1 MADYFSFEDV
11 LGELHLDEDEL
22 KRMVSEGEL
31 RAFRDENK
39 MKFRKDD
46 VESLK
51 KGRVTE
57 PTIILPAGKGSSGSG
72 SGPAVKTDTGETML
86 DMDDVS
92 SGGVDETALPQ
103 LETGGRA
110 NDKEETV
117 SGDTTGIT
125 EEMIFDDSD
134 LTVANEGPKSG
145 GMATEE
151 TFIEG
156 EGKTGLTTEPLQFDE
171 AAEGAATVQEPS
183 VKPKRSGLQ
192 ESAQPRS
199 GPQMMPVAPIQSHP
213 VLTTL
218 LVLAALILGMMGAVL
233 LDNMRIVTDRDKDHI
248 NQPSGFAG
256 ELSKT
261 VVGTFSLKGGQ
272 KDLDKE
278 LIDLMSGKPA
288 QPAPGAAPE
297 AK

>member
-11 LGELHLDEDEL
+11 LSELQLDEDEL

-57 PTIILPAGKGSSGSG
+57 PTIILPAGQS
-72 SGPAVKTDTGETML
+72 PAQQDTGETLL
-86 DMDDVS
+86 DMDNVA
-92 SGGVDETALPQ
+92 GGGAGDTAMPE
-103 LETGGRA
+103 LETGG
-110 NDKEETV
+110 KKGGGQEETV

-134 LTVANEGPKSG
+134 LTVANEGPSSG
-145 GMATEE
+145 TGIETQE

-156 EGKTGLTTEPLQFDE
+156 EGNTGLTTEPLKFDE

-183 VKPKRSGLQ
+183 VREVRKTGMQK
-192 ESAQPRS
+192 AVAT
-199 GPQMMPVAPIQSHP
+199 GPQPVIQGPVQSHP
-213 VLTTL
+213 ILTTV
-218 LVLAALILGMMGAVL
+218 LVFAAVFLGMLGGVL
-233 LDNMRIVTDRDKDHI
+233 IDMIRTTDHDGNVQK
-248 NQPSGFAG
+248 PGGFAG
-256 ELSKT
+256 EIAVQVCGLFGFDDVK
-261 VVGTFSLKGGQ
+261 
-272 KDLDKE
+272 KDIE
-278 LIDLMSGKPA
+278 AMMSAEGKKPA
-288 QPAPGAAPE
+288 PPA
-297 AK
+297 K

>member
-11 LGELHLDEDEL
+11 LGELSLDEDEL

-57 PTIILPAGKGSSGSG
+57 PTIILPAGGGKS
-72 SGPAVKTDTGETML
+72 KQDTAETIL
-86 DMDDVS
+86 DMDNAGG
-92 SGGVDETALPQ
+92 GGVDETALPQ
-103 LETGGRA
+103 LETSEGSSA
-110 NDKEETV
+110 SAKEETV

-156 EGKTGLTTEPLQFDE
+156 EGKTGMTTEPLQFDE
-171 AAEGAATVQEPS
+171 AAEGAATVQEPA
-183 VKPKRSGLQ
+183 VRQPKRSGLQ
-192 ESAQPRS
+192 ESAQPAQRS
-199 GPQMMPVAPIQSHP
+199 GPMMMAVAPVQSHP
-213 VLTTL
+213 ILTAV
-218 LVLAALILGMMGAVL
+218 LVLAALFLGMMGSVL
-233 LDNMRIVTDRDKDHI
+233 MDNIRVVTDGDKNKI
-248 NQPSGFAG
+248 NVPADFTGGLA
-256 ELSKT
+256 KT
-261 VVGTFSLKGGQ
+261 VVGTFGM
-272 KDLDKE
+272 KDIE
-278 LIDLMSGKPA
+278 SDLNNLMTGKAPA
-288 QPAPGAAPE
+288 EKAPAPE
-297 AK
+297 K

>member
-11 LGELHLDEDEL
+11 LGELALDEDEL

-57 PTIILPAGKGSSGSG
+57 PTIILPAGGSKASKQ
-72 SGPAVKTDTGETML
+72 ADTGETIL
-86 DMDDVS
+86 DMDNVT
-92 SGGVDETALPQ
+92 SGGVDETAMPHLDS
-103 LETGGRA
+103 GAAA

-145 GMATEE
+145 GMETEE

-183 VKPKRSGLQ
+183 VKPSKRSGLQ
-192 ESAQPRS
+192 ESVQPAQR
-199 GPQMMPVAPIQSHP
+199 GGAMMVAVSPIQSHP
-213 VLTTL
+213 VLTAV
-218 LVLAALILGMMGAVL
+218 LVLSSVFLGLMGSVL
-233 LDNMRIVTDRDKDHI
+233 MDNIRIVTDKDTPI
-248 NQPSGFAG
+248 NKPSDFAG
-256 ELSKT
+256 GIAKT
-261 VVGTFSLKGGQ
+261 VVGTFGFKEIET
-272 KDLDKE
+272 DLNN
-278 LIDLMSGKPA
+278 LMTGKT
-288 QPAPGAAPE
+288 PAPAP

>member
-11 LGELHLDEDEL
+11 LSELQLDEDEL

-57 PTIILPAGKGSSGSG
+57 PTIILPAGRSGSG
-72 SGPAVKTDTGETML
+72 SGPAVKIAETGETIL
-86 DMDDVS
+86 DMDNVS

-103 LETGGRA
+103 LETGAPA

-134 LTVANEGPKSG
+134 LTV
-145 GMATEE
+145 
-151 TFIEG
+151 
-156 EGKTGLTTEPLQFDE
+156 
-171 AAEGAATVQEPS
+171 
-183 VKPKRSGLQ
+183 
-192 ESAQPRS
+192 
-199 GPQMMPVAPIQSHP
+199 
-213 VLTTL
+213 
-218 LVLAALILGMMGAVL
+218 
-233 LDNMRIVTDRDKDHI
+233 
-248 NQPSGFAG
+248 
-256 ELSKT
+256 
-261 VVGTFSLKGGQ
+261 
-272 KDLDKE
+272 
-278 LIDLMSGKPA
+278 
-288 QPAPGAAPE
+288 
-297 AK
+297 

>member
-11 LGELHLDEDEL
+11 LGELQLDEDEL

-57 PTIILPAGKGSSGSG
+57 PTIILPAGGGSKAGRQ
-72 SGPAVKTDTGETML
+72 AETGETIL
-86 DMDDVS
+86 DMDNVGG
-92 SGGVDETALPQ
+92 GGVDETAMPQ
-103 LETGGRA
+103 LESGGSQESA
-110 NDKEETV
+110 KEETV

-156 EGKTGLTTEPLQFDE
+156 EGKTGMTTEPLQFDE

-192 ESAQPRS
+192 EQVQPRS
-199 GPQMMPVAPIQSHP
+199 GPQMMAVAPIQSHP
-213 VLTTL
+213 VLTTV
-218 LVLAALILGMMGAVL
+218 LVLAALFLGMMGAVL
-233 LDNMRIVTDRDKDHI
+233 LDNIRIVTDGDKNRI
-248 NQPSGFAG
+248 NVPSGFAG
-256 ELSKT
+256 DLAKM
-261 VVGTFSLKGGQ
+261 VVGTFGM
-272 KDLDKE
+272 KDVE
-278 LIDLMSGKPA
+278 TDLNNLMTGKA
-288 QPAPGAAPE
+288 AAPE
-297 AK
+297 KPAEPK

>member
-11 LGELHLDEDEL
+11 LGELQLDEDEL

-57 PTIILPAGKGSSGSG
+57 PTIILPAGGGGNKGRQ
-72 SGPAVKTDTGETML
+72 AETGETIL
-86 DMDDVS
+86 DMDNVGG
-92 SGGVDETALPQ
+92 GGVDETAMPQ
-103 LETGGRA
+103 LETGGSQESA
-110 NDKEETV
+110 KEETV

-156 EGKTGLTTEPLQFDE
+156 EGKTGMTTEPLQFDE

-192 ESAQPRS
+192 EQVQPRS
-199 GPQMMPVAPIQSHP
+199 QPQMMAVAPIQSHP
-213 VLTTL
+213 ILTTV
-218 LVLAALILGMMGAVL
+218 LVLAALFLGMMGAVL
-233 LDNMRIVTDRDKDHI
+233 LDNIRIVTDSDKARI
-248 NQPSGFAG
+248 NVPSGFAG
-256 ELSKT
+256 DLSAT
-261 VVGTFSLKGGQ
+261 VVGTFGMKDVETDLKN
-272 KDLDKE
+272 
-278 LIDLMSGKPA
+278 LMSGKAAAEKP
-288 QPAPGAAPE
+288 APE

>member
-11 LGELHLDEDEL
+11 LGELSLDEDEL

-57 PTIILPAGKGSSGSG
+57 PTIILPAGGASGSKG
-72 SGPAVKTDTGETML
+72 NQDTGETIL
-86 DMDDVS
+86 DMDNMGG
-92 SGGVDETALPQ
+92 GGVDETALPQ
-103 LETGGRA
+103 LETNEGSSA
-110 NDKEETV
+110 KEETV

-156 EGKTGLTTEPLQFDE
+156 EGKTGMTTEPLQFDE
-171 AAEGAATVQEPS
+171 AAEGAATVQEPA
-183 VKPKRSGLQ
+183 VRQPKRSGLQ
-192 ESAQPRS
+192 ESAQPQRS
-199 GPQMMPVAPIQSHP
+199 GPMMMAVAPVQSHP
-213 VLTTL
+213 ILTAV
-218 LVLAALILGMMGAVL
+218 LVLAALFLGMMGAVL
-233 LDNMRIVTDRDKDHI
+233 MDNIRVVTDKDPNRI
-248 NQPSGFAG
+248 NVPADFTGGLA
-256 ELSKT
+256 KT
-261 VVGTFSLKGGQ
+261 VVGTFGM
-272 KDLDKE
+272 KDIE
-278 LIDLMSGKPA
+278 TDLNNLMTGKAAAPA
-288 QPAPGAAPE
+288 AAPE
-297 AK
+297 K

>member
-11 LGELHLDEDEL
+11 LGELALDEDEL

-57 PTIILPAGKGSSGSG
+57 PTIILPAGGGRSAPKQ
-72 SGPAVKTDTGETML
+72 ADTGETIL
-86 DMDDVS
+86 DMDNVS

-103 LETGGRA
+103 LDGGSQG

-145 GMATEE
+145 GMETEE

-183 VKPKRSGLQ
+183 VKPSKRSGLQ
-192 ESAQPRS
+192 DSVQPAQR
-199 GPQMMPVAPIQSHP
+199 GGAMMVAVSPIQSHP
-213 VLTTL
+213 VLTA
-218 LVLAALILGMMGAVL
+218 VLCLSAVFLGLMGAVL
-233 LDNMRIVTDRDKDHI
+233 LDNIRIVTDKDEARI
-248 NQPSGFAG
+248 NKPSEFAG
-256 ELSKT
+256 GLAKT
-261 VVGTFSLKGGQ
+261 VVGTFGFKEIET
-272 KDLDKE
+272 DLNN
-278 LIDLMSGKPA
+278 LMTGKT
-288 QPAPGAAPE
+288 PAPAP

>member
-11 LGELHLDEDEL
+11 LGELQLDEDEL

-57 PTIILPAGKGSSGSG
+57 PTIILPAGGGNKSGG
-72 SGPAVKTDTGETML
+72 GRQAETGETIL
-86 DMDDVS
+86 DMDNVGG
-92 SGGVDETALPQ
+92 GGVDETAMPQ
-103 LETGGRA
+103 LESGGSQA
-110 NDKEETV
+110 AAKEETV

-156 EGKTGLTTEPLQFDE
+156 EGKTGMTTEPLQFDE

-192 ESAQPRS
+192 EQVQPQRS
-199 GPQMMPVAPIQSHP
+199 GPQMMAVAPIQSHP
-213 VLTTL
+213 ILTTV
-218 LVLAALILGMMGAVL
+218 LVLAALMLGMMGAVL
-233 LDNMRIVTDRDKDHI
+233 LDNIRIVTDGDKTKI
-248 NQPSGFAG
+248 NVPSGFAG
-256 ELSKT
+256 DLSAT
-261 VVGTFSLKGGQ
+261 VVGTFGMKDVETDLKN
-272 KDLDKE
+272 
-278 LIDLMSGKPA
+278 LMSGK
-288 QPAPGAAPE
+288 AAPE
-297 AK
+297 KAAPVEPK

>member
-11 LGELHLDEDEL
+11 LSELSLDEDEL

-57 PTIILPAGKGSSGSG
+57 PTIILPAGGAK
-72 SGPAVKTDTGETML
+72 GPAQQETGETIL
-86 DMDDVS
+86 DMDNMGG
-92 SGGVDETALPQ
+92 GGVDETALPQ
-103 LETGGRA
+103 LDAGA
-110 NDKEETV
+110 PSASAKEETQ

-156 EGKTGLTTEPLQFDE
+156 EGKTGMTTEPLQFDE

-183 VKPKRSGLQ
+183 VKQPRRSGLQ
-192 ESAQPRS
+192 ESVQPQRS
-199 GPQMMPVAPIQSHP
+199 GPQMVAVAPIQSHP
-213 VLTTL
+213 ILTTV
-218 LVLAALILGMMGAVL
+218 LVLAAGFLGMMGAVL
-233 LDNMRIVTDRDKDHI
+233 MDTIRIVNDHDKTRI
-248 NQPSGFAG
+248 NVPSDFAG
-256 ELSKT
+256 GLAKT
-261 VVGTFSLKGGQ
+261 VVGTFGM
-272 KDLDKE
+272 KDIE
-278 LIDLMSGKPA
+278 TDLNNLMTGKA
-288 QPAPGAAPE
+288 AAPAPATTPAE
-297 AK
+297 K

>member
-11 LGELHLDEDEL
+11 LGELSLDEDEL

-57 PTIILPAGKGSSGSG
+57 PTIILPASNTRGPSSA
-72 SGPAVKTDTGETML
+72 PKQDTGETIL
-86 DMDDVS
+86 DMDNVS
-92 SGGVDETALPQ
+92 SGGVDETALPH
-103 LETGGRA
+103 LESGARA
-110 NDKEETV
+110 EDKEETV

-145 GMATEE
+145 GMETEE

-183 VKPKRSGLQ
+183 VKPSKRSGLQ
-192 ESAQPRS
+192 ESVQPQQR
-199 GPQMMPVAPIQSHP
+199 GGAMMVAVSPVQAHP
-213 VLTTL
+213 VLTAV
-218 LVLAALILGMMGAVL
+218 LVLSAIFLGMMGAVL
-233 LDNMRIVTDRDKDHI
+233 LDNIRIVTDKDEARI
-248 NQPSGFAG
+248 NKPSDFAG
-256 ELSKT
+256 GLAKT
-261 VVGTFSLKGGQ
+261 VVGTFGFKEIET
-272 KDLDKE
+272 DLNN
-278 LIDLMSGKPA
+278 LMTGKT
-288 QPAPGAAPE
+288 PAPAP

>member
-11 LGELHLDEDEL
+11 LGELQLDEDEL

-57 PTIILPAGKGSSGSG
+57 PTIILPAGGASKGHQ
-72 SGPAVKTDTGETML
+72 AETGETIL
-86 DMDDVS
+86 DMDNVS
-92 SGGVDETALPQ
+92 GGGVDETALPQ
-103 LETGGRA
+103 LETGGEQA
-110 NDKEETV
+110 AAKEETV

-134 LTVANEGPKSG
+134 LTVTNEGPKSG

-156 EGKTGLTTEPLQFDE
+156 EGKTGMTTEPLQFDE

-183 VKPKRSGLQ
+183 VKAKRSGLQ
-192 ESAQPRS
+192 EQVQPRS
-199 GPQMMPVAPIQSHP
+199 GPQMMAVAPIQSHP

-218 LVLAALILGMMGAVL
+218 LVLAALMLGMMGAVL
-233 LDNMRIVTDRDKDHI
+233 LDNIRIVTDGDKARI
-248 NQPSGFAG
+248 NVPSGFAG
-256 ELSKT
+256 DLSAT
-261 VVGTFSLKGGQ
+261 VVGTFGMKDVETDLKN
-272 KDLDKE
+272 
-278 LIDLMSGKPA
+278 LMSGK
-288 QPAPGAAPE
+288 AAPE
-297 AK
+297 KPAEAK